1 MLDPIIIDKLKERY
15 ADIHPLIFHRSYER
29 AKSNG
34 DLFDILDTVPNKFPI
49 VWCETTNRWTTT
61 KDLYL
66 SDSFFGE
73 IK

>member
-1 MLDPIIIDKLKERY
+1 MLDPIIIDKLRERY
-15 ADIHPLIFHRSYER
+15 PDIHPLIFHRSYER

-49 VWCETTNRWTTT
+49 IWCETTSRWTTT
-61 KDLYL
+61 QDLFL